1 MGVHVPIGT
10 LSMHMDNIWIVYG
23 VELETQVSLERAI
36 STGDMCRGA
45 LSRITM

>member
-1 MGVHVPIGT
+1 MGVHVPLGT
-10 LSMHMDNIWIVYG
+10 LSMHMLVYG